1 MVITSQE
8 VLCLFLGVAGLFTAP
23 WAMSVATCS
32 ASSETS
38 DTRAKCVE
46 TSHARR
52 FLVRYFAVF
61 AMRLVICHSL
71 QDVLSKLPR
80 PQVMV
85 EDAQF
90 LTYYS
95 LQAQQ
100 LTLTDILSESA
111 SSKWVYNY
119 NYYNVW
125 MHMYYID
132 AYGVMPYLYI

>member
-1 MVITSQE
+1 
-8 VLCLFLGVAGLFTAP
+8 
-23 WAMSVATCS
+23 MSVATCS

-38 DTRAKCVE
+38 DTRAKYVE
-46 TSHARR
+46 TSQARR

-61 AMRLVICHSL
+61 AMRLIIGHLLL

-111 SSKWVYNY
+111 SSK
-119 NYYNVW
+119 
-125 MHMYYID
+125 
-132 AYGVMPYLYI
+132 

>member
-1 MVITSQE
+1 
-8 VLCLFLGVAGLFTAP
+8 
-23 WAMSVATCS
+23 MSAVTCS

-38 DTRAKCVE
+38 DTKAKCVE
-46 TSHARR
+46 TSQARR

-61 AMRLVICHSL
+61 AMRLIIGHPL
-71 QDVLSKLPR
+71 QDVVSKLPR

-111 SSKWVYNY
+111 SSK
-119 NYYNVW
+119 
-125 MHMYYID
+125 
-132 AYGVMPYLYI
+132 

>member
-1 MVITSQE
+1 
-8 VLCLFLGVAGLFTAP
+8 
-23 WAMSVATCS
+23 MSASNSVTCS
-32 ASSETS
+32 ASS

-46 TSHARR
+46 TSHARG

-61 AMRLVICHSL
+61 AMRLVICHLL
-71 QDVLSKLPR
+71 QDVLSQLPR

-111 SSKWVYNY
+111 SSK
-119 NYYNVW
+119 
-125 MHMYYID
+125 
-132 AYGVMPYLYI
+132 